1 LEVAVVTIP
10 AEEVRPLRGRLLRPG
25 QSAEELVYPGDA
37 LPGALHLG
45 AWVDGELA
53 GIASVSPEPVPGS
66 SDGDAWRVRGMATV
80 PEVRGRGVGAALL
93 EACLEHARAQG
104 GRVAWCNA
112 RTPAVGFY
120 ERFGFHVEG
129 EEFELPGIGPHFL
142 MRRAL
147 G

>member
-1 LEVAVVTIP
+1 MEVAVVTIG
-10 AEEVRPLRGRLLRPG
+10 AEDVRPLRGRLLRPG
-25 QSAEELVYPGDA
+25 QSADELVYPGDS

-45 AWVDGELA
+45 AYLRGDLV
-53 GIASVSPEPVPGS
+53 GIASVSPESPPGE
-66 SDGDAWRVRGMATV
+66 DDDRAWRVRGMATA
-80 PEVRGRGVGAALL
+80 PEVRGAGVGGALL
-93 EACLEHARAQG
+93 EACLAHVRAHG

-120 ERFGFHVEG
+120 QRFGFATEG
-129 EEFELPGIGPHFL
+129 EEFDIPGIGPHFV